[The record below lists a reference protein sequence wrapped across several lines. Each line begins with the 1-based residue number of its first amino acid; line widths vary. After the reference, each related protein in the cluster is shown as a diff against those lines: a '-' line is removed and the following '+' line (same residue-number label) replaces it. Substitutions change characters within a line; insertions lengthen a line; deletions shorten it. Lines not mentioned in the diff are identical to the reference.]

1 MEFVPLA
8 VCLLCTLCVSAGRSA
23 FEESTVVP
31 VRLDPDLS
39 QSGQWRTLNV
49 EAQEKETEKRLYRL
63 DVFGEQMVLELE
75 PDHTFLA
82 PGFVFHVVGNP
93 GSTPQPESDS
103 GAEARCFFSGTV
115 NGEANSAAALNLCGG
130 LQGGFYLSGQEYFI
144 QPLNVSGGIQ
154 STDEDLH
161 VIQRRSRGFVAE
173 DGSSKCGVNEEE
185 ERVKESPQ
193 KHTLNMDTNSDS
205 KGKCRLTTCNYCVV
219 ESFYVTLIQ

>member
-1 MEFVPLA
+1 MEFLPISL
-8 VCLLCTLCVSAGRSA
+8 CLLCAMCVSAGRNA

-39 QSGQWRTLNV
+39 QSGQLNA
-49 EAQEKETEKRLYRL
+49 EAQEKESEKRFYRL
-63 DVFGEQMVLELE
+63 DVFGGELFLDLE

-93 GSTPQPESDS
+93 GSTPQPESDR

-130 LQGGFYLSGQEYFI
+130 LQGGFYLNGQEYFI
-144 QPLNVSGGIQ
+144 RPLNVSGDTQ
-154 STDEDLH
+154 PTDEDLH
-161 VIQRRSRGFVAE
+161 VIQRRSRGFMAE
-173 DGSSKCGVNEEE
+173 EGGSKCGVNEEE

-193 KHTLNMDTNSDS
+193 KPTINLDSNSDS
-205 KGKCRLTTCNYCVV
+205 KGKYLIISFSYFEGKVSYCLW
-219 ESFYVTLIQ
+219 SSMN